1 MTNSEVFIAK
11 CLHYNPSPLTV
22 KDLLDDVG
30 LKPEEDCTDKRKVVS
45 AVLSYLSGMRTL
57 SSESEADC
65 SNSYDI
71 VGLTKHISILCKQF
85 SFDTSEFLS
94 GDVTEIEDG
103 SCMW

>member
-30 LKPEEDCTDKRKVVS
+30 LKPEEDCKDKRKVVS

-65 SNSYDI
+65 SNSYD
-71 VGLTKHISILCKQF
+71 VEGLTKHIVMLCKQF
-85 SFDTSEFLS
+85 SYDSSEFLS
-94 GDVTEIEDG
+94 GDLTEIEDG

>member
-22 KDLLDDVG
+22 KDCLDDVG

-45 AVLSYLSGMRTL
+45 AVLSYLSGVRSL
-57 SSESEADC
+57 SSESEADT
-65 SNSYDI
+65 SNSYDEK
-71 VGLTKHISILCKQF
+71 GLTKYILALCKQF
-85 SFDTSEFLS
+85 GYDSSEFLS
-94 GDVTEIEDG
+94 GDLTEIEDG

>member
-30 LKPEEDCTDKRKVVS
+30 LKSEENCTDKRKVVS
-45 AVLSYLSGMRTL
+45 AVLAYLSGVRSL
-57 SSESEADC
+57 KSESEADC
-65 SNSYDI
+65 SNSYD
-71 VGLTKHISILCKQF
+71 VEGLTKHIVMLCKQF
-85 SFDTSEFLS
+85 GYDSSEYFS
-94 GDVTEIEDG
+94 GDLTEIEDG